1 MHLGRDNFFFTG
13 HEHEHVRERALGARH
28 GQPQEDAGADQHAK
42 ATDEQEVLHLFAP
55 HGREGEVVGHRARQG
70 GEGEET
76 GGEGEENG
84 QRGRWREGEEHK
96 MSGA

>member
-13 HEHEHVRERALGARH
+13 HEHEHVREGALGARH

-55 HGREGEVVGHRARQG
+55 HGREGEVVGHRA
-70 GEGEET
+70 T
-76 GGEGEENG
+76 GGGG
-84 QRGRWREGEEHK
+84 RGDRGGGRGKRTERK
-96 MSGA
+96 MERRGGT